1 MKNVLDR
8 ISILITAYKNA
19 ELVRRCM
26 DSLISVYGAHLPE
39 TVIVDDAAGDIP
51 TRELAEGYAGRGVK
65 FAVMERNGGFA
76 GANNFG
82 YPLCTK
88 EFIVLVNSDIVFH
101 EDSLSPLVSFMDSH
115 PKAGIVQ
122 GTLVIRNGEENVD
135 GRLNGCGAFLTSF
148 GVNTVLGWLAKDDDP
163 VAQEARQCFAAEV
176 NFCHRAWLAG
186 WEVWYAPTPIA
197 DHAHGAT
204 MGRFFAREDVLRKFY
219 RNLRFSYLTCLG
231 MRGLLTIYPMFELLA
246 LGQALVPLLKFN
258 GMHFRAHLWAW
269 WRLLG
274 MSALIWRTRRDVQ
287 RSRKIGDAALFKII
301 KRPYSLR
308 EFLNAARGSL

>member
-1 MKNVLDR
+1 
-8 ISILITAYKNA
+8 
-19 ELVRRCM
+19 
-26 DSLISVYGAHLPE
+26 
-39 TVIVDDAAGDIP
+39 
-51 TRELAEGYAGRGVK
+51 
-65 FAVMERNGGFA
+65 
-76 GANNFG
+76 
-82 YPLCTK
+82 
-88 EFIVLVNSDIVFH
+88 
-101 EDSLSPLVSFMDSH
+101 
-115 PKAGIVQ
+115 
-122 GTLVIRNGEENVD
+122 
-135 GRLNGCGAFLTSF
+135 
-148 GVNTVLGWLAKDDDP
+148 
-163 VAQEARQCFAAEV
+163 
-176 NFCHRAWLAG
+176 
-186 WEVWYAPTPIA
+186 
-197 DHAHGAT
+197 